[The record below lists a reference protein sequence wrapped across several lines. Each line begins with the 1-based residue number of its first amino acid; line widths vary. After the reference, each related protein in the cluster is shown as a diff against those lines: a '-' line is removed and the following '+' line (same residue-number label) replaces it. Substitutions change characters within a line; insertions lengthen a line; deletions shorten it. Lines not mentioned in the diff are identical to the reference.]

1 MNSNFSTILG
11 NMLGGVA
18 CTGFYN
24 AGAALLTKLSKNIT
38 PQTLGDIFMFL
49 LCVILFMAMAL
60 IKNLK
65 VKG

>member
-1 MNSNFSTILG
+1 
-11 NMLGGVA
+11 MLGGLA